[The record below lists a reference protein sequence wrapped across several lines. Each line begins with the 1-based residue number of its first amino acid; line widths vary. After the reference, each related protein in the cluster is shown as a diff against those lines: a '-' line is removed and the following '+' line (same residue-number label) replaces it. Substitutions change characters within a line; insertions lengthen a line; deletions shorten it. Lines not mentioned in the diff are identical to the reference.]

1 MAGLTVGSVVAGVL
15 AALVVGATVR
25 GWRLV
30 WQVSG
35 RWPDLRGDWT
45 AEGSRDSGAVD
56 VEEVHID
63 RQLGRRFRGKLT
75 CVVNGA
81 KLELDLRGRFY
92 DLETLTYEHR
102 YRAPGQASQIG
113 VGLLQLSRL
122 RDSAT
127 IERNHLAIGRSLQV
141 MEHKLGENTWC
152 MGTHFGMADIAIGS
166 ALGYLDFRFGDI
178 NWRIAQPNL
187 ARLYDKL
194 MQRPSF
200 NDTTPPV
207 GM

>member
-1 MAGLTVGSVVAGVL
+1 MAGLTVDSVVAGVL

-127 IERNHLAIGRSLQV
+127 GKSLY
-141 MEHKLGENTWC
+141 LGTSTSAEDGASTSDDLREPTVFHMSLTRGC
-152 MGTHFGMADIAIGS
+152 QPPQRRDADS
-166 ALGYLDFRFGDI
+166 AAGASR
-178 NWRIAQPNL
+178 R
-187 ARLYDKL
+187 
-194 MQRPSF
+194 
-200 NDTTPPV
+200 
-207 GM
+207 